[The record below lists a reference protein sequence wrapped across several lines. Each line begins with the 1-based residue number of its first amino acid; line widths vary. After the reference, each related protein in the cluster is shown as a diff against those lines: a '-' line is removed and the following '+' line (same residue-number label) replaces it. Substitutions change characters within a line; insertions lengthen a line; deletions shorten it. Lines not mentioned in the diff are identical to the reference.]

1 MNTIKSKMPGPARK
15 TTTAT
20 RKTVSDR
27 PRKQT
32 GPPRKR
38 QPRPQKSEPSP
49 PVVEEEEV
57 EEVIEEVVEEVE
69 EEVPETTETK
79 KKTTRRVV
87 NRETI
92 LDEFDAIIALVD
104 SEIVRLRSVPDA
116 RNKVKGVKTLRTVNK
131 RVKTLRN
138 DSARALKTRQRTKR
152 LQNNRSGF
160 MKPVQISKEMAKFTG
175 WDPKE
180 LKSRVDVTKYLCDY
194 VKQKDLQDP
203 TDRRRILA
211 DKRLAA
217 LLNFNE
223 EKDGQP
229 LTYFFL
235 QKKIQPHFLKPTPP
249 PVAAAAK

>member
-1 MNTIKSKMPGPARK
+1 MPQARK
-15 TTTAT
+15 TTAT

-38 QPRPQKSEPSP
+38 QIRKEPP
-49 PVVEEEEV
+49 PPE
-57 EEVIEEVVEEVE
+57 VEEVE
-69 EEVPETTETK
+69 EEVEVIEEVEEVEEVEEETPDTK
-79 KKTTRRVV
+79 KKTRRVV

-92 LDEFDAIIALVD
+92 LAEFDAISALLD
-104 SEIVRLRSVPDA
+104 SEISRLRSVPDA

-138 DSARALKTRQRTKR
+138 DSARALKTKQRTKR
-152 LQNNRSGF
+152 TQNNRSGF

-180 LKSRVDVTKYLCDY
+180 LKSRVDVTKYLCEY
-194 VKQKDLQDP
+194 VKKKDLQDP
-203 TDRRRILA
+203 ADRRRILA
-211 DKRLAA
+211 DKKLAA
-217 LLNFNE
+217 LLNFDE

-235 QKKIQPHFLKPTPP
+235 QKKIQPHFLKPTGTA
-249 PVAAAAK
+249 VATK